1 MTTVPLLSALLL
13 LPLHALAVAGLWRA
27 AYFVEKPC
35 PDPRGWASP
44 LPLSAVDAGDYRTGV
59 LWPLRWAVEAY
70 APRFLQ
76 RPLLVCPACMATV
89 HGPLPFLLVVGTEPA
104 ALLLY
109 LLYWPALSA
118 AAAAVAGRI
127 HPEG

>member
-1 MTTVPLLSALLL
+1 MTTVPLLTALLL

-35 PDPRGWASP
+35 PDPRGWPWP
-44 LPLSAVDAGDYRTGV
+44 LPFSAVDTDDHRTGV
-59 LWPLRWAVEAY
+59 LWPLRWAVEVY

-89 HGPLPFLLVVGTEPA
+89 HGPLPFLLVVGADLPD
-104 ALLLY
+104 LLLY

-118 AAAAVAGRI
+118 AACVVVRVI